1 MQVPHGTDL
10 RSALVVARLLEDEA
24 LDFYNVL
31 QPSEGSLTLYGGGQG
46 QNDTPLGQ
54 LEIWWTVE
62 IEARTW
68 GIKDIS
74 PVIKKFVLDGWF
86 EDVDGR
92 DTGELFHYDYPEKQS
107 AIPQIGPDVD
117 APTPD
122 NIVRLATP
130 KWSVDFRVDPHRTSR
145 TSFTPEA
152 EVDLNK
158 HTIEIL
164 F

>member
-1 MQVPHGTDL
+1 MKVPHGTDL
-10 RSALVVARLLEDEA
+10 RAALVAGRLLEDEG
-24 LDFYNVL
+24 LDFYNML
-31 QPSEGSLTLYGGGQG
+31 SQSEGSLTLYGGGKDPD
-46 QNDTPLGQ
+46 DTPMGQ

-62 IEARTW
+62 IEARSW
-68 GIKDIS
+68 GIKDIT
-74 PVIKKFVLDGWF
+74 PVIKKLVLDGWF
-86 EDVDGR
+86 EDVDGH
-92 DTGELFHYDYPEKQS
+92 DTGELFHYEHPEKS
-107 AIPQIGPDVD
+107 EAVPQIGPDVD

-130 KWSVDFRVDPHRTSR
+130 KWSMTARVDPHRDSR

-158 HTIEIL
+158 HTIGIL